1 MPRFRT
7 SRILLTTLVGF
18 GLGLGLAVGVTP
30 ALAQTKKA
38 SAAKKAP
45 VAKKAVVP
53 AKKAAPPVSPENKK
67 KMQDR
72 LAGFKF
78 GMTKDEVLGTLEKQV
93 AEKYD
98 ERLKATTDVAQQDRI
113 RKERRSEISR
123 VKSTYVTFEMNK
135 PSPWDVSIV
144 EEEFVHGTNEAMME
158 RWENDGGKNNRRF
171 FFFHEGKLWKMF
183 IQLDVSI
190 LPEDKKNFETFSAVM
205 VGQFGPGA
213 VEGSIITWT
222 TPDLEVR
229 AIDKLKTYD
238 AIGLSLEDPV
248 VKKPLLA
255 LRVTKAPPKKET
267 NSIIKAVLDT
277 DKTDKPDV
285 KANSNAVDS
294 VIKAQKK

>member
-7 SRILLTTLVGF
+7 SRILLTTLL
-18 GLGLGLAVGVTP
+18 GLGLGVGATP
-30 ALAQTKKA
+30 ALAQAKKA
-38 SAAKKAP
+38 PAAKKAP
-45 VAKKAVVP
+45 VAKKAAAPV
-53 AKKAAPPVSPENKK
+53 KKAAPPVTPENKK

-78 GMTKDEVLGTLEKQV
+78 GMTKDEVLATLEKQV

-98 ERLKATTDVAQQDRI
+98 DRLKATTDVAQQDRI
-113 RKERRSEISR
+113 RKEKRSEIGR
-123 VKSTYVTFEMNK
+123 VKSTYVSFEMNK